1 MDRIPATR
9 PFLGTEAIAARLAT
23 RRTLNSRH
31 RRIFRNVYVAPEVAR
46 TPLVMAEAAWL
57 FADRAGTLAGISAAA
72 LHGDK
77 WLDEDLPPELMRTA
91 AGCRGL
97 VVHRLEPAPDEIMT
111 IRGMST
117 TTPARTA
124 FDLGRRKGA
133 EEALIRCDALA
144 NATGLTPQQVT
155 PLLARYTGSRGLV
168 QLRKILS
175 MMDGGA
181 ESPQETRTRLV
192 LLDGGLRRPETQIGV
207 YDAGWYE
214 FARIDMG
221 YQEFKVGVE
230 YDGIQHWTDPKRR
243 AHDVERRRELAERGW
258 VIIHVSSDMLANR
271 PWLIVQRVVEAL
283 RKAGCPWVDEC
294 RPMSR
299 KSQKRVS

>member
-124 FDLGRRKGA
+124 FDLGRRPGA

-155 PLLARYTGSRGLV
+155 PLLAWCAARTPRTSR
-168 QLRKILS
+168 R
-175 MMDGGA
+175 
-181 ESPQETRTRLV
+181 
-192 LLDGGLRRPETQIGV
+192 
-207 YDAGWYE
+207 
-214 FARIDMG
+214 
-221 YQEFKVGVE
+221 
-230 YDGIQHWTDPKRR
+230 
-243 AHDVERRRELAERGW
+243 
-258 VIIHVSSDMLANR
+258 
-271 PWLIVQRVVEAL
+271 
-283 RKAGCPWVDEC
+283 
-294 RPMSR
+294 
-299 KSQKRVS
+299 